1 MSSQQ
6 GPPSS
11 VDSFFFFFY
20 TQDMHLMIDLETLAT
35 TPNAAILTIGAC
47 KFDPQATDIHSTY
60 YERIVLET
68 QEEYGRVINEDTL
81 AWWSQQDK
89 QIQEDAFGEGDD
101 RIDLRDAMKKLYTFG
116 LGTTNVWSHGAIFDV
131 VIIEDICRSLQQA
144 VTWKFW
150 EVRDTRTLFDLAD
163 VSVRIEGKHN
173 ALTDAVAQAKAVQQ
187 SYAKLK
193 V

>member
-1 MSSQQ
+1 
-6 GPPSS
+6 
-11 VDSFFFFFY
+11 
-20 TQDMHLMIDLETLAT
+20 MHLMIDLETLAT

-47 KFDPQATDIHSTY
+47 KFDPTATDVHSTY

-68 QEEYGRVINEDTL
+68 QEDYGRVINEDTL

-89 QIQEDAFGEGDD
+89 QIQEDAFGEGTD
-101 RIDLRDAMKKLYTFG
+101 RIDLKDAMKKLYTFG

-131 VIIEDICRSLQQA
+131 VIIEDICRSFQQA

-150 EVRDTRTLFDLAD
+150 EVRDTRTLFDLAN

>member
-1 MSSQQ
+1 
-6 GPPSS
+6 
-11 VDSFFFFFY
+11 
-20 TQDMHLMIDLETLAT
+20 MHLMIDLETLAT

-47 KFDPQATDIHSTY
+47 KFDPRGRDVHSTY
-60 YERIVLET
+60 YERIKLESH
-68 QEEYGRVINEDTL
+68 EEYGRTINEDTL
-81 AWWSQQDK
+81 QWWSQQDP
-89 QIQEDAFGEGDD
+89 QIQEDAFGESTD

-131 VIIEDICRSLQQA
+131 VIIEDICRTFQQA

-173 ALTDAVAQAKAVQQ
+173 ALTDAVAQAHAVQQ
-187 SYAKLK
+187 SYQKLK
-193 V
+193 IS

>member
-1 MSSQQ
+1 
-6 GPPSS
+6 
-11 VDSFFFFFY
+11 
-20 TQDMHLMIDLETLAT
+20 MIDLETLAT
-35 TPNAAILTIGAC
+35 TPDAAILTIGSC
-47 KFDPQATDIHSTY
+47 KFDPTATDVHSTY

-68 QEEYGRVINEDTL
+68 QEDYGRVINEDTL

-89 QIQEDAFGEGDD
+89 QIQEDAFGEGTD

-131 VIIEDICRSLQQA
+131 VIIEDICRSFQQA

-150 EVRDTRTLFDLAD
+150 EVRDTRTLFDLAG

-173 ALTDAVAQAKAVQQ
+173 ALTDAVAQAQAVQE
-187 SYAKLK
+187 SYKKLNLK
-193 V
+193 

>member
-1 MSSQQ
+1 
-6 GPPSS
+6 
-11 VDSFFFFFY
+11 
-20 TQDMHLMIDLETLAT
+20 MHLMIDLETLAT
-35 TPNAAILTIGAC
+35 TPDAAILTIGAC
-47 KFDPQATDIHSTY
+47 KFDPTATDVHSTY

-68 QEEYGRVINEDTL
+68 QEDYGRVINEDTL

-89 QIQEDAFGEGDD
+89 QIQEDAFGEGTD

-131 VIIEDICRSLQQA
+131 VIIEDICRSFQQA

-150 EVRDTRTLFDLAD
+150 EVRDTRTLFDLAG

-173 ALTDAVAQAKAVQQ
+173 ALTDAVAQAQAVQE
-187 SYAKLK
+187 SYKKLNLK
-193 V
+193 